1 MKARTKA
8 NTQADSPL
16 LVMAIKGGWFGH
28 EKNQCIFAAVRLLP
42 SVVATLRAISQ
53 VSHDIGGTELL
64 LGHWPVLWDQDPHL
78 GIDKTV
84 WRVSG
89 NRHWAE
95 AFDADG
101 QLLGR
106 TVYLDARERSAF
118 ICRRAKF
125 SQIIDGLLRQIN
137 LVGLNRLRGGRYR
150 GLKCS
155 SPVDRADYGLV
166 PAPLASQ
173 SCAGPGRR
181 AIF

>member
-106 TVYLDARERSAF
+106 TVYLDAREVPLMDGAVIWHETDAADMALEDMLQRPFIDFASERLTAMGLMEVGVEPPESKAAIRS
-118 ICRRAKF
+118 
-125 SQIIDGLLRQIN
+125 LLIE
-137 LVGLNRLRGGRYR
+137 LE
-150 GLKCS
+150 
-155 SPVDRADYGLV
+155 D
-166 PAPLASQ
+166 
-173 SCAGPGRR
+173 
-181 AIF
+181 